1 LTRLEAAAPLSIAT
15 EVPEIQARLWLERP
29 VVDRFNPLLDFL
41 GRIPPRLI
49 LPRPRPRRA
58 LHVASNDIVAHGPAL
73 LLLAAGTA
81 LVSTTVVGNEL
92 ESSAD
97 TGAVYLRN
105 LDTTVFS
112 ANRCEC
118 LTETNVVVIRSARSL
133 LSITGNTVLGAQPP
147 PPPPPPIR
155 PIRPDLSRP
164 GTLHLAFD
172 VGAGSALTL
181 QLDEAAVLAAIEQH
195 KDTAA
200 QNVVAAAEA
209 SFNLFAQQR
218 ELEINPAVRQL
229 LASGTA
235 GTFFRLRGGV
245 LEPRLAGESPA
256 PEIAPS
262 RAAAPEPV
270 DDQVVRLA
278 LVTSNTILAAPTL
291 SGAAKL
297 YGIARNAGYTAHQ
310 ARNLVQT
317 QLVAT
322 GGVQEAALV
331 TGLRDLTGVATDEP
345 TVTESIARPNI
356 MEEIVGL
363 VLRNRDLVT
372 LPPLQ
377 PILVPPPPPDP
388 RDFSLVILGGS
399 RVGAINNVTTA
410 GVYIHD
416 AAQSIENNL

>member
-1 LTRLEAAAPLSIAT
+1 
-15 EVPEIQARLWLERP
+15 V
-29 VVDRFNPLLDFL
+29 
-41 GRIPPRLI
+41 
-49 LPRPRPRRA
+49 
-58 LHVASNDIVAHGPAL
+58 HVASNDIVAHGPAL
-73 LLLAAGTA
+73 LLLAVGSA
-81 LVSTTVVGNEL
+81 LVSSTVVGNEL
-92 ESSAD
+92 ESAAD

-118 LTETNVVVIRSARSL
+118 LAETNVVVIRGARSL

-147 PPPPPPIR
+147 PPPSPPIR
-155 PIRPDLSRP
+155 PFRPDLSGA

-172 VGAGSALTL
+172 LGAGSALTL
-181 QLDEAAVLAAIEQH
+181 KLDEAAVLAAIEQR
-195 KDTAA
+195 KDAAA
-200 QNVVAAAEA
+200 QEVVVAAEA

-218 ELEINPAVRQL
+218 ALEINPTVRQL
-229 LASGTA
+229 LASGA
-235 GTFFRLRGGV
+235 VGTFFRLRGGV
-245 LEPRLAGESPA
+245 LEARSAEESA
-256 PEIAPS
+256 AAEITAA
-262 RAAAPEPV
+262 RAAAAIDE
-270 DDQVVRLA
+270 QALQLA
-278 LVTSNTILAAPTL
+278 LVTSNTILASATL

-317 QLVAT
+317 HLVAT
-322 GGVQEAALV
+322 GGVQDATLV
-331 TGLRDLTGVATDEP
+331 AGLHDLTGVATDEP
-345 TVTESIARPNI
+345 TVTSRVAQPNI

-363 VLRNRDLVT
+363 VLRNRDLVA
-372 LPPLQ
+372 LPPPRPQ
-377 PILVPPPPPDP
+377 PVPPPPPDP